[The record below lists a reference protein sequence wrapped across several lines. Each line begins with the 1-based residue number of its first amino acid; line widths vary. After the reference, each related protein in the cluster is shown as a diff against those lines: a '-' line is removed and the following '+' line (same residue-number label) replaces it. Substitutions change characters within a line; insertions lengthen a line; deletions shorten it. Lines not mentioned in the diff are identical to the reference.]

1 MSYSDKISQV
11 EVNMEYRQENTIF
24 DKSEI
29 CEVLWINQNYS
40 AYAKNIL

>member
-1 MSYSDKISQV
+1 MNISSLVNRHFMSYSDKISQV

-29 CEVLWINQNYS
+29 CEVL
-40 AYAKNIL
+40 